1 MLAHL
6 ARTLHV
12 GHLNDCFFE
21 PTTALCLEKV
31 DVKERTTPVL
41 SRCAPDRCPNSCIS
55 IRHLPIWEAS
65 IAEADAL
72 LQDKRLPRFQREALQ
87 RDNDRKR
94 KLIAPLKAGDAS

>member
-21 PTTALCLEKV
+21 PATALCLDKRSK
-31 DVKERTTPVL
+31 DIPAAPAL
-41 SRCAPDRCPNSCIS
+41 SRCAPDRCPNACITQ
-55 IRHLPIWEAS
+55 RHLPVWEAS
-65 IAEADAL
+65 IAEADHL

-94 KLIAPLKAGDAS
+94 KLIAPFMTEDAS